1 MMVLDTNVVSALM
14 RAAPD
19 RAVIAWLDG
28 QPPESLW
35 TTAITVFEV
44 RFGIQALPAG
54 KRRNALRGAFEDMLR
69 SDLGGRVLDFDSPA
83 AAASAEIA
91 AKQRAAGRPVD
102 VRDVQIAGI
111 VAARRATLV
120 TRNARHFEETGV
132 GIVDPWGGGG

>member
-44 RFGIQALPAG
+44 RFGIQALPAV
-54 KRRNALRGAFEDMLR
+54 KRRNALRGAFEDMLS

-91 AKQRAAGRPVD
+91 AKRRAAGRPVD

-111 VAARRATLV
+111 VVARRATLV